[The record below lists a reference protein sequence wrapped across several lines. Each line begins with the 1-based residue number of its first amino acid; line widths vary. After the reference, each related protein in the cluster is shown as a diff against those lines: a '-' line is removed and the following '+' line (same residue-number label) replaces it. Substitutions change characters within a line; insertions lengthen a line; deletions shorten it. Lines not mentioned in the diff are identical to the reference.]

1 MKERKTTLRCDLHS
15 HSIHSDGSETPA
27 ELVAM
32 AKAHGLIIALTDHNT
47 VSGLPD
53 FLREAEK
60 CGVVGVGGTEL
71 SCTYNE
77 REFHLLGLF
86 VAPEHYESIEALVSK
101 FHILKQKSVVD
112 LIERL
117 NAAGYKVDYEK
128 VCQRTMNG
136 NVNRAHIAAELLE
149 GGYVSSVTE
158 AFETLLSKNYGFY
171 VEPERLGLID
181 AIRFLRS
188 IKALPILAHPLK
200 EISADQLCE
209 MLPRLIEA
217 GLVGIETM
225 HSSYSDEEI
234 AISKE
239 IAHRYSL
246 LQSGGSDYHG
256 TAKPDVRLGIGKG
269 NLDVQDSV
277 YYDLLHLLKSL

>member
-1 MKERKTTLRCDLHS
+1 MRCDLHS
-15 HSIHSDGSETPA
+15 HSIHSDGSATPA

-32 AKAHGLIIALTDHNT
+32 AKEQGLIIALTDHNT

-53 FLREAEK
+53 FLEEAEK
-60 CGVVGVGGTEL
+60 SGVIAVGGTEL
-71 SCTYNE
+71 SCNHDE
-77 REFHLLGLF
+77 REFHLLGLS

-136 NVNRAHIAAELLE
+136 NVNRAHIATELLE
-149 GGYVSSVTE
+149 RGYVSSVTE

-200 EISADQLCE
+200 DISAEQLCE

-234 AISKE
+234 AISKK
-239 IAHRYSL
+239 IAARYSL

-256 TAKPDVRLGIGKG
+256 TAKPDVSIAIGKG
-269 NLDVQDSV
+269 NLSIPSSV
-277 YYDLLHLLKSL
+277 YYDLLRVHEEFCK

>member
-1 MKERKTTLRCDLHS
+1 MRCDLHS
-15 HSIHSDGSETPA
+15 HSIHSDGSATPA

-32 AKAHGLIIALTDHNT
+32 AKEQGLIIALTDHNT
-47 VSGLPD
+47 VTGLPD

-71 SCTYNE
+71 SCTYAE

-86 VAPEHYESIEALVSK
+86 ISPEHYESIEALVSK

-112 LIERL
+112 LIDRL

-136 NVNRAHIAAELLE
+136 NVNRAHIATELLE
-149 GGYVSSVTE
+149 GGYVSSVSE
-158 AFETLLSKNYGFY
+158 AFGTLLSKNYGFY
-171 VEPERLGLID
+171 VEPERLELID

-200 EISADQLCE
+200 DISAEQLCE

-256 TAKPDVRLGIGKG
+256 TAKPDVSLGIGKG
-269 NLDVQDSV
+269 NLSIPSSV
-277 YYDLLHLLKSL
+277 YYDLLRVHEELCK

>member
-1 MKERKTTLRCDLHS
+1 
-15 HSIHSDGSETPA
+15 
-27 ELVAM
+27 M
-32 AKAHGLIIALTDHNT
+32 AKEQGLIIALTDHNT

-71 SCTYNE
+71 SCTYAE

-86 VAPEHYESIEALVSK
+86 ISPEHYKSIEALVSK

-136 NVNRAHIAAELLE
+136 NVNRAHIATELLE
-149 GGYVSSVTE
+149 RGYVSSVTE

-171 VEPERLGLID
+171 VEPERLELID

-188 IKALPILAHPLK
+188 VKALPILAHPLK
-200 EISADQLCE
+200 EISAEQLCE

-225 HSSYSDEEI
+225 HSSYSDEDI
-234 AISKE
+234 ALSKE

-256 TAKPDVRLGIGKG
+256 TAKPDVSIAIGKG
-269 NLDVQDSV
+269 NLSIPSSV
-277 YYDLLHLLKSL
+277 YYDLLRVHEELCK